1 MFASLFSSCL
11 VTIKRNHLESC
22 NLFPAAVKP
31 CTHLFSFHPRAQK
44 SAHWPPRALLYQIR
58 IVQYTTAIKLSA
70 LPIKLSAGSSA
81 GPAALLSSPAS
92 RACSRPED
100 APSPET
106 TLKLTQRRSTGL
118 GGRYPCLIHY
128 RVRCSLVRNKTRWQ
142 RRAGAHPL
150 PGTSIELNHL
160 VWQTLNA

>member
-11 VTIKRNHLESC
+11 VTIKENHLEHC

-31 CTHLFSFHPRAQK
+31 CTHLFSFHLRAQK
-44 SAHWPPRALLYQIR
+44 SAQWSPRTLLYQIR
-58 IVQYTTAIKLSA
+58 IVQHTTAIKLSA
-70 LPIKLSAGSSA
+70 LPIKLSPGYSEVPL
-81 GPAALLSSPAS
+81 PALERDFSDS
-92 RACSRPED
+92 SRPED

-106 TLKLTQRRSTGL
+106 SLKLTQRRSRRL
-118 GGRYPCLIHY
+118 GDRCPCLIHY
-128 RVRCSLVRNKTRWQ
+128 GVRCSLVRNKTQWQ
-142 RRAGAHPL
+142 WRAGAHPL

>member
-31 CTHLFSFHPRAQK
+31 CTHLFSFYPRAQK
-44 SAHWPPRALLYQIR
+44 SAHWPLRALLYQIR
-58 IVQYTTAIKLSA
+58 IVQHTTAIKLSA
-70 LPIKLSAGSSA
+70 LPIKLSPGSSA
-81 GPAALLSSPAS
+81 GPSDCTPAS
-92 RACSRPED
+92 GASYRPED

-106 TLKLTQRRSTGL
+106 RLKLTQWRSTGL
-118 GGRYPCLIHY
+118 RGRCPRLIHY
-128 RVRCSLVRNKTRWQ
+128 HVRCSFVRNKTPRQ

>member
-11 VTIKRNHLESC
+11 VTIKKNHLERC

-44 SAHWPPRALLYQIR
+44 SAHWSLRALLYQIR
-58 IVQYTTAIKLSA
+58 IVQHTTAIKLSA
-70 LPIKLSAGSSA
+70 LPVKLSPGSSV
-81 GPAALLSSPAS
+81 GPAPCTPDFSASS
-92 RACSRPED
+92 RTED
-100 APSPET
+100 LQPPET
-106 TLKLTQRRSTGL
+106 SLKLTLQRSTRL
-118 GGRYPCLIHY
+118 GDRCPCLIHY
-128 RVRCSLVRNKTRWQ
+128 CVRSSLVRNKTRWQ
-142 RRAGAHPL
+142 GRAGAHPL